1 MSNLEYV
8 RAYID
13 DLLIISNDSWED
25 HLNKLDEVL
34 GCLKDAGL
42 KVNAKKSFFGKAEL
56 EYLGYWI
63 TREGIQPVPTKVD
76 AIQNIQP
83 QETKRQLR
91 RFVGMVN
98 YYQDMGIRRS
108 ELLAPLTNLMS
119 KEAKYKWTPEHQH
132 AFEQVKK
139 VVSKE
144 TLLAYPDFNK
154 PFEIHT
160 DASDYQLGSVIS
172 QNNKPIAFYSCK
184 LTPAQRRYTTTEQE
198 LLAIVE
204 TLKEFRN
211 ILLGQQI
218 TVYTDHE
225 NLTYKNFNSN
235 RVM

>member
-1 MSNLEYV
+1 
-8 RAYID
+8 
-13 DLLIISNDSWED
+13 
-25 HLNKLDEVL
+25 
-34 GCLKDAGL
+34 
-42 KVNAKKSFFGKAEL
+42 
-56 EYLGYWI
+56 
-63 TREGIQPVPTKVD
+63 
-76 AIQNIQP
+76 
-83 QETKRQLR
+83 
-91 RFVGMVN
+91 
-98 YYQDMGIRRS
+98 
-108 ELLAPLTNLMS
+108 MS
-119 KEAKYKWTPEHQH
+119 KEAKYKWTDEHQH

-144 TLLAYPDFNK
+144 TLLAYPDFNQ

-225 NLTYKNFNSN
+225 NLTCKNFNSN
-235 RVM
+235 